1 MIIGS
6 KVDTGVYNGFREKG
20 RAKGLGMKEEVMM
33 RTDGQKRTFLFGDSR
48 ISNFNEESHGKD
60 VEIIFGSIFGTYL
73 EITRPRI
80 CEANVFNIST

>member
-48 ISNFNEESHGKD
+48 ISNFNEKSPWEGCGNNIWKY
-60 VEIIFGSIFGTYL
+60 IWNIFGNHKAKNL
-73 EITRPRI
+73 
-80 CEANVFNIST
+80 